1 MVSTVNRGASVETEE
16 DAIRS
21 LAVVFALRGGMGTG
35 VNIVSGNF
43 GNMKFILLFVHYFL
57 KFVIIYL
64 SFFICRF
71 FLYYFIPFTLGCP
84 PDRYGA
90 YCTKHCK
97 CMNGGS
103 CDPRTGECYC
113 TPGWSGRDCSKRM

>member
-71 FLYYFIPFTLGCP
+71 FVLFHSVHTRMSPGPVRRVLYKALQMYEW
-84 PDRYGA
+84 RV
-90 YCTKHCK
+90 
-97 CMNGGS
+97 M
-103 CDPRTGECYC
+103 
-113 TPGWSGRDCSKRM
+113 